1 MIQREKR
8 RLVTGRMKNG
18 TYFVSIDF
26 DGTVS
31 DVDVTDAVIEKF
43 AGAGWQEA
51 EKLWQSG
58 SIGSRE
64 CLTAQ
69 MALINSSMASVM
81 AFVDRLSLD
90 PDFKFFVESLCSQ
103 SVPFAIVSDGFYP
116 FIQRILENEGLGD
129 IPVFANHLKKG
140 VSGLEPVFPY
150 SNMNCRSGTCKC
162 TVVESIS
169 KGLPIIHIGDGRSD
183 FCISEKAAHVF
194 SKAELTGF
202 CEKRQIGHTAFETFA
217 DLSESITNMRFRT
230 AGSREMP
237 AWLVREDLEEA
248 WTIND

>member
-1 MIQREKR
+1 M
-8 RLVTGRMKNG
+8 GRMNNG
-18 TYFVSIDF
+18 SYFVSIDF

-31 DVDVTDAVIEKF
+31 DLDVTDAVIEKF

-51 EKLWQSG
+51 EELWKSG
-58 SIGSRE
+58 AIGSRE

-69 MALINSSMASVM
+69 MSLIDSSMASVM

-90 PDFKFFVESLCSQ
+90 PDFKFFVARLCAQ

-140 VSGLEPVFPY
+140 AAGLEPVFPY

-162 TVVESIS
+162 MVVESIS

-183 FCISEKAAHVF
+183 FCISGKAAHVF
-194 SKAELTGF
+194 SRAELTGF
-202 CEKRQIGHTAFETFA
+202 CEKNRIGHTAFETFA
-217 DLSESITNMRFRT
+217 DLSEGITIMSSRM
-230 AGSREMP
+230 AGNREMP
-237 AWLVREDLEEA
+237 ACLVREDLEEA